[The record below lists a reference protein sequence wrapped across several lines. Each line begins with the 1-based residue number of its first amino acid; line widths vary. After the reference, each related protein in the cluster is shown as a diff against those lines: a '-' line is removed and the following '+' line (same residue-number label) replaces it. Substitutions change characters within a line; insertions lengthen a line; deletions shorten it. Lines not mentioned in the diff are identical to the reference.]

1 MAKGNV
7 LFFYFATRTNKKTT
21 TFAIKL
27 PLLRKGPK
35 ITYINKANNRVAIIC
50 IY

>member
-7 LFFYFATRTNKKTT
+7 LFFYFATRTNKKT